1 MFYLIFILIRLLL
14 LFIIVGG
21 VFSSNSRGGFFN
33 EETFSLVASSVGK
46 SENCHIVYIEFLN
59 SLHPTLH
66 PPCELHGKE

>member
-1 MFYLIFILIRLLL
+1 MFYSTFIFDLVVVLLV
-14 LFIIVGG
+14 IVGG
-21 VFSSNSRGGFFN
+21 GFSLNSRGGFLH
-33 EETFSLVASSVGK
+33 EETFLLVVSSVGK